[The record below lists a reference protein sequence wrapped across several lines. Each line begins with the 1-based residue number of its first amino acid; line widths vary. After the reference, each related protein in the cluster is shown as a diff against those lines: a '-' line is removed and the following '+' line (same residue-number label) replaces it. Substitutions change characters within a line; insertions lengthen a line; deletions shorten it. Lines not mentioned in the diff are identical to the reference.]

1 MAMAMR
7 INKIAPTVVESAV
20 LPKLIRL
27 DSNLYGAAFFLMKLL
42 PARFILDRAR
52 DAGLLREGSV
62 IIETTSG
69 TFGLALAMLCKLR
82 NYKLILVSD
91 PAIDPPLQRRLED
104 LGTTVEI
111 VREPS
116 PTGGFQ
122 QARLDR
128 MAQVQAA
135 HPGHFWPAQYS
146 NPHNPGAYAPFAEL
160 LTEAIGRI
168 DCLVGT
174 VGSGGSM
181 CGTSLYLRLLFPHLR
196 VIGVDTHGSVIF
208 GQPDQK
214 RTLRGLGNSLMPPNV
229 DHSVFDEV
237 HWVDAAAGFSATR
250 VLHKKHALYMGP
262 TSGTAY
268 LVAQWWARRNPDATV
283 VVVLPDEGYRYQD
296 TVYND
301 TWLQEQNLRLDNLP
315 ESPVRIDHPLEA
327 RQEWACMDWNRR
339 TYEQVMGA
347 PFSVVKNHE
356 PVAGIR

>member
-1 MAMAMR
+1 MVKG
-7 INKIAPTVVESAV
+7 INKIAPTVVESVV

-27 DSNLYGAAFFLMKLL
+27 NSNLYGAAFFLMKLL

-52 DAGLLREGSV
+52 DAGLLHEGSV
-62 IIETTSG
+62 VIETTSG

-104 LGTTVEI
+104 LGTTVDI

-116 PTGGFQ
+116 ATGGFQ

-128 MAQVQAA
+128 LAQVQAA
-135 HPGHFWPAQYS
+135 HPEHFCPAQYS

-160 LTEAIGRI
+160 LTEAIGKI
-168 DCLVGT
+168 DCVVGT

-214 RTLRGLGNSLMPPNV
+214 RMLRGLGNSLMPPNV
-229 DHSVFDEV
+229 DHSVFDEI
-237 HWVDAAAGFSATR
+237 HWVDAAAGFTATR
-250 VLHKKHALYMGP
+250 MLHQKHALYMGP

-268 LVAQWWARRNPDATV
+268 LVAQWWAKQNPDATV

-301 TWLQEQNLRLDNLP
+301 AWLHERNLWLDNLP
-315 ESPVRIDHPLEA
+315 ESPVRVDHPLEA
-327 RQEWACMDWNRR
+327 RSDEWTCMDWNRH

-347 PFSVVKNHE
+347 PFSVGKNDE
-356 PVAGIR
+356 PVARIR

>member
-1 MAMAMR
+1 MQRKQVTGMAIA
-7 INKIAPTVVESAV
+7 INKITPTVVESV
-20 LPKLIRL
+20 MLPKLIRL

-52 DAGLLREGSV
+52 DAGLLHEGSV

-69 TFGLALAMLCKLR
+69 TFGLALAMLCSLR
-82 NYKLILVSD
+82 NYKLFIVSD

-128 MAQVQAA
+128 LNELRAA
-135 HPGHFWPAQYS
+135 HPGHFWPSQYS
-146 NPHNPGAYAPFAEL
+146 NPHNPGSYAPFAEL
-160 LTEAIGRI
+160 LTEAIGKI

-174 VGSGGSM
+174 VGSGGSI
-181 CGTSLYLRLLFPHLR
+181 CGTGTYLRLLFPQLK
-196 VIGVDTHGSVIF
+196 VVGVDTHGSVIF

-229 DHSVFDEV
+229 NHSVFDEI
-237 HWVDAAAGFSATR
+237 HWVDAASGLSATR
-250 VLHKKHALYMGP
+250 ALHRQHALYMGP
-262 TSGTAY
+262 TSGAAY
-268 LVAQWWARRNPDATV
+268 LVARWWAKRNPDATV

-296 TVYND
+296 TVYD
-301 TWLQEQNLRLDNLP
+301 DQWMYEQNLWLPDLP
-315 ESPVRIDHPLEA
+315 EAPVFVKHPLEA
-327 RQEWACMDWNRR
+327 GTEWSYIDWNRH
-339 TYEQVMGA
+339 TYEQMMGA
-347 PFSVVKNHE
+347 PFQ
-356 PVAGIR
+356 A